1 MMKTDNK
8 CQLMQIILLEK
19 PKTNIST
26 KVVQVNGKIL
36 LKNIYISMKADH
48 EKSQNNISM
57 TVRKKKTLMKLDHTN

>member
-19 PKTNIST
+19 PQTNIST

-57 TVRKKKTLMKLDHTN
+57 TVRKKTLMKLDHTN

>member
-57 TVRKKKTLMKLDHTN
+57 TVRKKTLMKLDHTN

>member
-1 MMKTDNK
+1 MKTDNK

-19 PKTNIST
+19 PQTNIST

-57 TVRKKKTLMKLDHTN
+57 TVRKKKHS